1 MARHMSEWVVQS
13 SVPAPTLGNLSP
25 MANALRKMANY
36 LGLMDDPELGS
47 EEVTD
52 LVFAQPKTHEQ
63 RNKSVVRQATLAI
76 APVTPKPVP
85 MQLDLPVLDRIVTL
99 HPRFY
104 NEARTIGEQYREGNP
119 VIINL
124 TDMDESERKRLVDF
138 ASGLVFG
145 LHGTIE
151 RVTSKVFLLSPANV
165 RVSSEDK
172 TAAAEASFFNQS

>member
-1 MARHMSEWVVQS
+1 
-13 SVPAPTLGNLSP
+13 

-36 LGLMDDPELGS
+36 LGLMDDPDLGAH
-47 EEVTD
+47 ENTD
-52 LVFAQPKTHEQ
+52 HVFAHPKTQEQ
-63 RNKSVVRQATLAI
+63 KSKSLIRPAALVI
-76 APVTPKPVP
+76 APAAPAAL
-85 MQLDLPVLDRIVTL
+85 QLDLPVLDRIVTL

>member
-1 MARHMSEWVVQS
+1 
-13 SVPAPTLGNLSP
+13 

-36 LGLMDDPELGS
+36 LGLMDDPEFGS
-47 EEVTD
+47 EQEID
-52 LVFAQPKTHEQ
+52 QSLSQPKTQE
-63 RNKSVVRQATLAI
+63 RVKSHLRPATLAV
-76 APVTPKPVP
+76 APVPTATA

-145 LHGTIE
+145 HHGTIE